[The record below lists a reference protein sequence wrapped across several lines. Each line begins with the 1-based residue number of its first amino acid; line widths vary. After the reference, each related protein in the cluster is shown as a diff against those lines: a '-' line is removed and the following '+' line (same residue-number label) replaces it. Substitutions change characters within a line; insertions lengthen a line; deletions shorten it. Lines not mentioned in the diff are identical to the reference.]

1 MTPNILSS
9 KFKYFNSS
17 DTDLRRTFARVR
29 KEQAESVKQAEA
41 DKLEVSKK
49 VATIKRGVK

>member
-9 KFKYFNSS
+9 RFKYFNSS

-29 KEQAESVKQAEA
+29 KEQSESAKQAEA
-41 DKLEVSKK
+41 DKSEAQRK
-49 VATIKRGVK
+49 VTKIKERK